1 MAAGKSAPE
10 ITVSD
15 EDLDQVDKMF
25 GEQGAGA
32 TDDMFVDA
40 DDLLE
45 QVEED
50 DSEGWNPTEPGA
62 GIAGVIIKIGETR
75 SDFAKPGEN
84 PMVPTVTIQNREGK
98 FRIIGFGSV
107 LKREMED
114 LIETGGIKVGNLLAA
129 KYFGEKPIK
138 RGPYAGKKYK
148 HYSVMTQAPAPRKP

>member
-1 MAAGKSAPE
+1 MAKTETPA
-10 ITVSD
+10 D
-15 EDLDQVDKMF
+15 DLLDQADELF

-32 TDDMFVDA
+32 TDELFGDA
-40 DDLLE
+40 DDLLGH
-45 QVEED
+45 VEED
-50 DSEGWNPTEPGA
+50 DSEGWNPSEKGE

-114 LIETGGIKVGNLLAA
+114 LIEGGKIKVGNILAA
-129 KYFGEKPIK
+129 KYWGEKPIK
-138 RGPYAGKKYK
+138 RGPFAGKNYK
-148 HYSVMTQAPAPRKP
+148 HYSVVAQPPAPRKP